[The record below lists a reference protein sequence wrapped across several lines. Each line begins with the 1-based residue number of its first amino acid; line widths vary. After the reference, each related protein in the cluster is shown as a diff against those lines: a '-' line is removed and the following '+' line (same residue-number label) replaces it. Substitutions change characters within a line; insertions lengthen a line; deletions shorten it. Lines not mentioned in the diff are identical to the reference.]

1 MSENT
6 ETTIVT
12 HIPGVGVAVLLG
24 MLLGV
29 AIGFGIAVGIAGATR
44 IISRR

>member
-6 ETTIVT
+6 ETTIVAN
-12 HIPGVGVAVLLG
+12 IPGIGVAVV
-24 MLLGV
+24 LGV
-29 AIGFGIAVGIAGATR
+29 LIGVAVGFGIAVGIAGATR